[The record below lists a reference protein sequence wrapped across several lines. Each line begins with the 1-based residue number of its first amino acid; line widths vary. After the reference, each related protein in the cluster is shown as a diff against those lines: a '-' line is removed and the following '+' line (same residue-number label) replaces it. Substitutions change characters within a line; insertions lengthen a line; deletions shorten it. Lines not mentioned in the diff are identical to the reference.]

1 MCHEWADL
9 DSAIAHMTLLQ
20 LSRIPAAR
28 AAVYCYAT
36 IVSHA
41 VPHVYPSAG
50 AYLKEEH
57 DATVEGVT
65 ESMRLNM
72 GAGLPAA
79 GWYELVRE
87 LEIQHA
93 LGRL

>member
-1 MCHEWADL
+1 
-9 DSAIAHMTLLQ
+9 MTLLQ
-20 LSRIPAAR
+20 LSRVPATR

-41 VPHVYPSAG
+41 APHVYPSAG
-50 AYLKEEH
+50 AYLKKER
-57 DATVEGVT
+57 DATVEAVT
-65 ESMRLNM
+65 HSMQPAAN
-72 GAGLPAA
+72 AAIAATSASGLPVA